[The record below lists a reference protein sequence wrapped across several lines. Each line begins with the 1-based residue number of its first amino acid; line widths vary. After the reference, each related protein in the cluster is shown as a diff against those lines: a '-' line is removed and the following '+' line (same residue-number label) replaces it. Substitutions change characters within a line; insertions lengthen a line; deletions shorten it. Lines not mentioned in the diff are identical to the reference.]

1 MLWRRCISLPGI
13 TSSFVRRSC
22 GVQYSKTLLG
32 ITWPDL
38 GLKCSRFINHIFAL
52 PIDPSALYGHPCY
65 AASACLVLRGILWD
79 DHIAPVIPKYCRAL
93 RGQILPGMRS
103 DRVEDPPNNYPTSRR
118 IRLIQLKPGK
128 NQHNVFLAIL
138 EEIDTY
144 YTLEKLIWCN
154 VMEK

>member
-1 MLWRRCISLPGI
+1 ML
-13 TSSFVRRSC
+13 
-22 GVQYSKTLLG
+22 
-32 ITWPDL
+32 
-38 GLKCSRFINHIFAL
+38 LK
-52 PIDPSALYGHPCY
+52 DPSTVFGHPCY
-65 AASACLVLRGILWD
+65 TASACLVLRGILLD

-103 DRVEDPPNNYPTSRR
+103 DRVEDPPNNYPPSRR

-144 YTLEKLIWCN
+144 YTLEKLI
-154 VMEK
+154 